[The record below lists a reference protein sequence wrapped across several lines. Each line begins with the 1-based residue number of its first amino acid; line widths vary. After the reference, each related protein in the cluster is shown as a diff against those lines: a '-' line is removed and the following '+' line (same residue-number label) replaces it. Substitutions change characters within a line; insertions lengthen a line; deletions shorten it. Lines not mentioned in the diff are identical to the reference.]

1 MITKRRYK
9 KSEPYPQMYVVLNRH
24 GEVYAGMLRGQL
36 QWSYNWSE
44 AKPLHIENTTKLV
57 QENLGSE
64 LIKEEEII

>member
-1 MITKRRYK
+1 MITKRQYK

-24 GEVYAGMLRGQL
+24 GEVYAGMLKGQL

>member
-24 GEVYAGMLRGQL
+24 GEVYAGMLKGQL

>member
-24 GEVYAGMLRGQL
+24 GEVYAGMLKGQL

-57 QENLGSE
+57 QENLGAE

>member
-24 GEVYAGMLRGQL
+24 GEVYAGMLKGQL

-44 AKPLHIENTTKLV
+44 AKPLYIENTTKLV

>member
-1 MITKRRYK
+1 
-9 KSEPYPQMYVVLNRH
+9 MYVVLNRH

-44 AKPLHIENTTKLV
+44 AKPLHIENTVKLH

>member
-1 MITKRRYK
+1 MSIRRHYR
-9 KSEPYPQMYVVLNRH
+9 KSPPPQQMYVVLNRH

-44 AKPLHIENTTKLV
+44 AKPLHIENTVKLH

>member
-1 MITKRRYK
+1 MSIRRHYR
-9 KSEPYPQMYVVLNRH
+9 KSTPPQQMYVVLNRH

-44 AKPLHIENTTKLV
+44 AKPLHIENTVKLH

>member
-1 MITKRRYK
+1 
-9 KSEPYPQMYVVLNRH
+9 MYVVLNRH

-36 QWSYNWSE
+36 QWSYNWNE
-44 AKPLHIENTTKLV
+44 AKPLHIENTIKLT